1 MADKVNELPP
11 LREVITNHGL
21 SAQKKF
27 GQNFLLDIN
36 LTRKIARCAAPLEEG
51 CVIEIGPGPG
61 GLTRALLL
69 EGASSLYVIEKDER
83 CRNIL
88 EEINVASGGRLHV
101 IEGDALEVDIST
113 LGEAPRRIV
122 ANLPYNVATPLLI
135 NWIRN
140 AHAFTHMSLMFQKEV
155 AERIVAEPNSK
166 NYSRL
171 AVLANWRCE
180 THLEMVLPARAFTPP
195 PKVESAVVSLRPLE
209 TPRFPCSIDALET
222 VTAAAFNQRRKML
235 RRSLK
240 LLNVNVEEML
250 KATDI
255 IETKRAENL
264 TVEEFCKLARYLEE
278 ETTWSPPKKGLPL
291 I

>member
-1 MADKVNELPP
+1 MVDSVEDLPP
-11 LREVITNHGL
+11 LREVIANHGL

-36 LTRKIARCAAPLEEG
+36 LTRKIARCAAPLNEG

-69 EGASSLYVIEKDER
+69 EGAQKLYAIEMDER

-88 EEINVASGGRLHV
+88 GEINDASGKRLEV
-101 IEGDALEVDIST
+101 IEGDALEVDIAN
-113 LGEAPRRIV
+113 LGSSPRKIV

-135 NWIRN
+135 SWLRN
-140 AHAFTHMSLMFQKEV
+140 AHAFAHMSLMFQKEV

-171 AVLANWRCE
+171 AVLANWRCD
-180 THLEMVLPARAFTPP
+180 TRLEMTLPARAFTPP
-195 PKVESAVVSLRPLE
+195 PKVESAVVSLRPLPK
-209 TPRFPCSIDALET
+209 PRYECSIVALEA

-240 LLNVNVEEML
+240 LLNVNVDELLE
-250 KATDI
+250 KAE
-255 IETKRAENL
+255 IEPTKRAENL
-264 TVEEFCKLARYLEE
+264 SVEEFSKLARLYEE
-278 ETTWSPPKKGLPL
+278 ANGTSSLPDPS
-291 I
+291 